1 MKLKTLIL
9 LALVF
14 TLFSFKSDKLK
25 LNGTWK
31 LVSQEYVRNGHHQ
44 MVIQDQLNGEQLKTW
59 SDKYFMFVGKYV
71 NGMQLQQSFGGG
83 TYNLSGNVYSE
94 DIQYHSSASLR
105 GRTMTLYLELKG
117 DTLLQIFPTDA
128 NGYYDKD
135 NCNIE
140 KYIRAD

>member
-31 LVSQEYVRNGHHQ
+31 LVSQEYVRNGNHQ

>member
-1 MKLKTLIL
+1 MKLKTLVL
-9 LALVF
+9 FALVF
-14 TLFSFKSDKLK
+14 TLFSFKSDKFK

-31 LVSQEYVRNGHHQ
+31 LVSQEYVRNGNHQ

-83 TYNLSGNVYSE
+83 TYNLSGNVYTE
-94 DIQYHSSASLR
+94 DIEFHSTASLR
-105 GRTMTLYLELKG
+105 GRTMMLHLELKG

-128 NGYYDKD
+128 DGYYDKN